1 MLAQQLGNEGRAHA
15 AGAVNERGLALR
27 DPRGAQSLA
36 QRITPQNATVGIG
49 KRAPIKMHR
58 AWQVTAT
65 RFAIRRCAI
74 EFFARAH
81 VENHDI
87 GDGDSASHVRLRRP
101 RVESRPCGKRA
112 GRHRET
118 RPDRPRMARV
128 APGRAPAVEYLYV
141 VLAEHAKCPRYPR
154 LLAPARAAV
163 ATDQHRA
170 RVVDTGGGEAS
181 RKGVEIGG
189 QASTG
194 IGTLPRVV
202 PVEARRTV
210 DVAARERKPTAGVEH
225 RCGTALNEGA
235 RRRRVNEAQ

>member
-1 MLAQQLGNEGRAHA
+1 MLAQQLGNERRAHA

-36 QRITPQNATVGIG
+36 QRITPKNATVGIG

-81 VENHDI
+81 VDNHDI
-87 GDGDSASHVRLRRP
+87 GIGDSAMYVRLRRP

-112 GRHRET
+112 RLHRET

-128 APGRAPAVEYLYV
+128 APGRAPAVQHLHV
-141 VLAEHAKCPRYPR
+141 VLAKHVKRPRHPR
-154 LLAPARAAV
+154 FFAPAQAAV
-163 ATDQHRA
+163 TTNQHRA
-170 RVVDTGGGEAS
+170 RVVDTGGSEAP

-189 QASTG
+189 QASAG
-194 IGTLPRVV
+194 VGTLPRVV
-202 PVEARRTV
+202 PVEARRAV
-210 DVAARERKPTAGVEH
+210 DVAAREGEATAGVEH
-225 RCGTALNEGA
+225 RCGTVLNEGA